1 METPYENGLLVALV
15 LQPPTTLRF
24 IRTGVHGAREARMEV
39 AELMRHEHWVI
50 LLAWDSDE
58 LRLSA
63 QPAPRAPA

>member
-1 METPYENGLLVALV
+1 
-15 LQPPTTLRF
+15 
-24 IRTGVHGAREARMEV
+24 MEV